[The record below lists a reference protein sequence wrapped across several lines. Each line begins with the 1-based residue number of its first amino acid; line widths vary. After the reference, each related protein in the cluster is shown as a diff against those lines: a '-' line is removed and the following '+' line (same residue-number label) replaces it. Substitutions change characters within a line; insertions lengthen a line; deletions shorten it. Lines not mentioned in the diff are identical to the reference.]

1 MKFIL
6 LLLALVVPVS
16 IWSQTPTNG
25 EKEWEMKQYYMVF
38 LIKGPNR
45 NQDSA
50 TAATIQKAHLENIGR
65 LHEAKKLAVAG
76 PFLDDQNMRGIFI
89 FDVATE
95 KEVID
100 LLNTDPAIISG
111 RLIYEIHPWMTGKG
125 NCFE

>member
-1 MKFIL
+1 MKPLLFLLAFIL
-6 LLLALVVPVS
+6 PIS
-16 IWSQTPTNG
+16 IWAQTPTNG
-25 EKEWEMKQYYMVF
+25 DKVWEMKQYYMVF

-50 TAATIQKAHLENIGR
+50 TAAIIQKAHLENIGK
-65 LHEAKKLAVAG
+65 LHEAKKLVVAG

-100 LLNTDPAIISG
+100 LLNTDPAIIAG
-111 RLIYEIHPWMTGKG
+111 RLTYEIHPWMTGKG

>member
-16 IWSQTPTNG
+16 IWAQTPTNG
-25 EKEWEMKQYYMVF
+25 EKQWEMKQYYMVF

-65 LHEAKKLAVAG
+65 LHEEKKLAVAG

>member
-1 MKFIL
+1 MKIL
-6 LLLALVVPVS
+6 SLIFCFTILGSLSA
-16 IWSQTPTNG
+16 QTDTKP
-25 EKEWEMKQYYMVF
+25 EKVWEMKQYYMVF

-45 NQDSA
+45 NQDSI
-50 TAATIQKAHLENIGR
+50 TAANIQKGHLDNIGK
-65 LHEAKKLAVAG
+65 LHEQKKLIVAG

-89 FDVATE
+89 FDVPTE

-111 RLIYEIHPWMTGKG
+111 RLTYEIHPWMTGKG

>member
-1 MKFIL
+1 MKQVVII
-6 LLLALVVPVS
+6 LALILSVS
-16 IWSQTPTNG
+16 ISAQVPTNDG
-25 EKEWEMKQYYMVF
+25 KEWEMKQYYLVI
-38 LIKGPNR
+38 LTKGPNR

-50 TAATIQKAHLENIGR
+50 TAATIQKGHLENIWR
-65 LHEAKKLAVAG
+65 LNKEKKLLVAG

-100 LLNTDPAIISG
+100 LLNTDPAIIAG
-111 RLIYEIHPWMTGKG
+111 RLSYEIHLWMTAKG